1 MSYSGYRIIINGIT
15 IWNSLISKG
24 TYQTIPQKRIA
35 ASWEDA
41 NIISH
46 EEVLSNRKMDISFAL
61 RERSLEEQEAIM
73 GIFALEENVPV
84 TYWDDKTCTYKTG
97 TFKMEASKFQHRNT
111 IGGINYNPTTIHLIE
126 Y

>member
-1 MSYSGYRIIINGIT
+1 MSYNGYRIIINGVT

-24 TYQTIPQKRIA
+24 TWQAVPQKRIA
-35 ASWEDA
+35 GKWTDA
-41 NIISH
+41 NMIEH

-61 RERSLEEQEAIM
+61 RERSLEEQDSIK
-73 GIFALEENVPV
+73 GIFATEENVPV
-84 TYWDDKTCTYKTG
+84 TYWSDKECVYKTG
-97 TFKMEASKFQHRNT
+97 TFKMEASKFTHRNT

>member
-1 MSYSGYRIIINGIT
+1 MSYNGYRIIINGVT
-15 IWNSLISKG
+15 VWNSLISKG
-24 TYQTIPQKRIA
+24 TYQAVPQKRIA

-41 NIISH
+41 NLISH

-61 RERSLEEQEAIM
+61 RERSLEEQESIR
-73 GIFALEENVPV
+73 GIFALEENIPV
-84 TYWDDKTCTYKTG
+84 TYWNDKTCEYKTG
-97 TFKMEASKFQHRNT
+97 TFKMEAQKFQHRNT